1 MSASNPFPY
10 PARAALL
17 AIVLTT
23 AAACLQDALAQVN
36 NSAVTAADI
45 ERAGRSQPVI
55 TEDDIR
61 RAQKKYRMSAEDML
75 RRVPVPSA
83 PNLDALP
90 APGSPRTIDLEALA
104 KGYEAN
110 ADRIATAQG
119 NRPGPGL
126 LVFVSFAM
134 PEPTLQR
141 LVDQAA
147 KAQAALVIR
156 GFVNGSLRET
166 VARAQRLIGHRQVA
180 FHIDPQAFDRFAV
193 VKTPTFVL
201 VRDGAQGHACG
212 AGLCFA
218 PDAFAATAGDVS
230 LDYALD
236 IIERQVPRFGEDARR
251 YLKKIRG

>member
-1 MSASNPFPY
+1 VSASNPSPY
-10 PARAALL
+10 PARTALL
-17 AIVLTT
+17 AIVLATT
-23 AAACLQDALAQVN
+23 IACLHDALAQG

-45 ERAGRSQPVI
+45 ARAERSQPVI
-55 TEDDIR
+55 TDDDIR
-61 RAQKKYRMSAEDML
+61 RAQKKYRMPTEDML
-75 RRVPVPSA
+75 RRVPVPAA
-83 PNLDALP
+83 PKLDALP

-104 KGYEAN
+104 KGYEAS
-110 ADRIATAQG
+110 ADHTATARG

-134 PEPTLQR
+134 PEPTLRR

-147 KAQAALVIR
+147 KTQAALVIR
-156 GFVNGSLRET
+156 GFVHGSLRET
-166 VARAQRLIGHRQVA
+166 VAQAQRLIGNRQVA

-201 VRDGAQGHACG
+201 VRDGAQAQACG
-212 AGLCFA
+212 ANLCFA

-236 IIERQVPRFGEDARR
+236 VIERQAPRCAEDARR
-251 YLKKIRG
+251 YLKKLRG